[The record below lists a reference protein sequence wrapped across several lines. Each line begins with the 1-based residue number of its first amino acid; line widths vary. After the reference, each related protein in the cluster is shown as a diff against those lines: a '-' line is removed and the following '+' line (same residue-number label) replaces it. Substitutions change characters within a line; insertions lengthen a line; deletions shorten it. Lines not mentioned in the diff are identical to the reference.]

1 VRQKIKVS
9 TNKNYF
15 WSMFMLDKQLFFNI
29 FANTGNLEAYLLYT
43 ELKDKEKNKIEASID
58 LICFKDQEEN
68 ILI

>member
-1 VRQKIKVS
+1 
-9 TNKNYF
+9 
-15 WSMFMLDKQLFFNI
+15 MLDKQLFFNI